1 MHLGR
6 VFETRWQVPFGR
18 AWSLPRCSEL
28 TALSI
33 CCRWKYCGGPNR
45 HRQVPTDPCVAGALP
60 RGNHIASRAAALPR
74 GQLQLQVLSITNCSE
89 HSSRGRLR
97 LQSHCIRERLPLISD
112 DLALT
117 LLVCRRS
124 DINLQGTV
132 ASNFSACSD
141 CPPAPGPNNGASGL
155 DWQQP
160 KRRISPK
167 CLLCGA

>member
-1 MHLGR
+1 MEGYIAIARSRLILAL
-6 VFETRWQVPFGR
+6 QVHC
-18 AWSLPRCSEL
+18 LPC
-28 TALSI
+28 I
-33 CCRWKYCGGPNR
+33 
-45 HRQVPTDPCVAGALP
+45 AGALP
-60 RGNHIASRAAALPR
+60 RGNYIASRAAALPR
-74 GQLQLQVLSITNCSE
+74 GQLQLQVLSIANCSE

-141 CPPAPGPNNGASGL
+141 CPPVPGPHNGASRVG
-155 DWQQP
+155 W
-160 KRRISPK
+160 
-167 CLLCGA
+167 